1 MDGIFIL
8 PLIGNIW
15 HINGESCT
23 SISTDTIHWK
33 NRACSG
39 SASPSQCSPM
49 VLYDGKYILGS
60 RYSCITS
67 INCDTSGLTDYSTY
81 IQWQHENKALSQVTT
96 YINGLAIDDA
106 ARPQLIAS
114 DGIGV
119 WAMDKGRSRN
129 FGGNGGDGCNGGG
142 AGAGASVFNK
152 DNAWS
157 LSGFSGRPG
166 SKRIRITW
174 W

>member
-8 PLIGNIW
+8 LMAGNIW

-60 RYSCITS
+60 
-67 INCDTSGLTDYSTY
+67 
-81 IQWQHENKALSQVTT
+81 
-96 YINGLAIDDA
+96 NGI
-106 ARPQLIAS
+106 
-114 DGIGV
+114 V
-119 WAMDKGRSRN
+119 
-129 FGGNGGDGCNGGG
+129 
-142 AGAGASVFNK
+142 V
-152 DNAWS
+152 
-157 LSGFSGRPG
+157 
-166 SKRIRITW
+166 
-174 W
+174 